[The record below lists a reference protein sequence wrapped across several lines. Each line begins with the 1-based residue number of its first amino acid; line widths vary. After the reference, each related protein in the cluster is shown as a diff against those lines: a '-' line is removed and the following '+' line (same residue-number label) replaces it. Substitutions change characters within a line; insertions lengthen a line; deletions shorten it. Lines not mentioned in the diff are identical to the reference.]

1 MTRIRFRSIRSLV
14 LTVPLLA
21 SVFRLEAAEIEAF
34 ANYSDH
40 HSEGRSIVFTSSTGQ
55 RLRVTPY
62 GDYIVRVQWVRKD
75 EDFFSDDRYEMVES
89 HDWDGSLRLSEHESF
104 FLLQTHADNGVV
116 LNISKNPMRISFS
129 SPGWNK
135 PVLRENEGVHW
146 EENSI
151 HATFACDTEEHFTG
165 LGHGYF
171 GRSDRLDLK
180 GQTLQRNYGTEHGQ
194 QAPLIVPFYLSSN
207 GYGIFLNSTFPN
219 SFNFGKDGIYEFSI
233 AGNGRMD
240 YFFILGPDFAGILD
254 RYTQLTGRPRLPPI
268 AMFGLG
274 LSDKGNDENSSDPSD
289 ERWWKRK
296 VIEHRAAGFPID
308 HLINDN
314 RWRAGG
320 GKRCESYFEWD
331 TTRFP
336 DPREYEQWVKAN
348 GLVVTI
354 DFNRCIAKASERWNP
369 SFNIPVSDSIDFGDS
384 APDFTRKE
392 VREWFWNLHWR
403 KALSPKLKYPGDA
416 LWIDEFDELGK
427 APASMTLG
435 NGRTW
440 MEMKNYWFFLIAKAL
455 VQEGWDEKIGPAKR
469 PFVWVR
475 GMTAGAQ
482 RYATLWSGDIKP
494 TYDDMRSQIRSMQ
507 LAGLSGFP
515 FWGHDA
521 GGFYDWEN
529 KKGPDDVMYRKWS
542 MAFGS
547 FSPFWKPHGMGQSRW
562 PLDRPADVQKDAK
575 TYSELRYKLMP
586 YTYSYAHEASRTGMP
601 IARAMVFE
609 HQHDSL
615 AWKYDLQY
623 MWGREFLVA
632 PNCFDDS
639 SVALW
644 LPTGTWYDFWD
655 DSLWTGNRQ
664 ITYASPV
671 GVLPL
676 FVRTGSIIPMAP
688 FALSTAFIQKDQL
701 CVHVYVG
708 RDGDFTLTED
718 DGITEMYRTRGELRT
733 TKFVFIQS
741 IMSLS
746 IGAGSGMYEHAP
758 AYRAY
763 RVVFHGL
770 SHPICFNVNG
780 RQLNFVKSEQEAVA
794 SGEGLLWDK
803 EKRCLSVFI
812 KKTPI
817 DRTLLVQGVKDCP
830 GDGAE

>member
-1 MTRIRFRSIRSLV
+1 MKIHSTSILSILLKICV
-14 LTVPLLA
+14 LGA
-21 SVFRLEAAEIEAF
+21 AFRLEVVGAETF
-34 ANYSDH
+34 TNYSRH
-40 HSEGRSIVFTSSTGQ
+40 HEEGRSFVFTSSSGQ

-62 GDYIVRVQWVRKD
+62 GDFIVRVQSVRKD
-75 EDFFSDDRYEMVES
+75 EEFFPDDHYEMVES
-89 HDWDGSLRLSEHESF
+89 HDWDGSLRLYDNKSF
-104 FLLQTHADNGVV
+104 FILQTRADNGVV
-116 LNISKNPMRISFS
+116 LQISKNPMRISFS
-129 SPGWNK
+129 CPGDNK
-135 PVLRENEGVHW
+135 PLLKEYEGVRW

-151 HATFACDTEEHFTG
+151 HTSFAYDAEEHFTG

-171 GRSDRLDLK
+171 GRSEHLDLR
-180 GQTLQRNYGTEHGQ
+180 GQTIQRNYGTAQGQ
-194 QAPLIVPFYLSSN
+194 QAPLIVPFYISSN

-219 SFNFGKDGIYEFSI
+219 SFSFGKDSVYEFSI
-233 AGNGRMD
+233 DGNGRMD
-240 YFFILGPDFAGILD
+240 YFFILGPDFASIID

-268 AMFGLG
+268 AMFGLA
-274 LSDKGNDENSSDPSD
+274 LSDKSNDENSPNPSD
-289 ERWWKRK
+289 ERWWKQK
-296 VIEHRAAGFPID
+296 VSDHRNAGFPID

-336 DPREYEQWVKAN
+336 SPHEYEQWAKAN

-392 VREWFWNLHWR
+392 VREWFWTLHWR
-403 KALSPKLKYPGDA
+403 KSLSPKLGYPGDA

-427 APASMTLG
+427 APASMILG

-455 VQEGWDEKIGPAKR
+455 VQEGWDKKIGAEKR

-482 RYATLWSGDIKP
+482 RYATLWSGDIMP

-529 KKGPDDVMYRKWS
+529 KRGPDDIMYRKWS

-562 PLDRPADVQKDAK
+562 PLDRSAEAQKSAK
-575 TYSELRYKLMP
+575 TYGELRYKLMP
-586 YTYSYAHEASRTGMP
+586 YTYTYAHKASKTGMP
-601 IARAMVFE
+601 IARAMIIE

-615 AWKYDLQY
+615 AWKYDLEY

-632 PNCFDDS
+632 PNCSDDS
-639 SVALW
+639 SVAMW
-644 LPTGTWYDFWD
+644 LPEGAWYDFWN
-655 DSLWTGNRQ
+655 DSLWTGDRQ
-664 ITYASPV
+664 IKYQSP
-671 GVLPL
+671 GGGLPL
-676 FVRTGSIIPMAP
+676 FVKAGSIIPMAP

-701 CVHVYVG
+701 CIHVYVG
-708 RDGDFTLTED
+708 KDGEFTLAED
-718 DGITEMYRTRGELRT
+718 DGITESYRTKGALQT
-733 TKFVFIQS
+733 TKFVFVQS
-741 IMSLS
+741 IMALS
-746 IGAGSGMYEHAP
+746 IGAGSGTYEHAP
-758 AYRAY
+758 TYRTY
-763 RVVFHGL
+763 RVEFHGL
-770 SHPICFNVNG
+770 SRPICFNVNG
-780 RQLNFVKSEQEAVA
+780 RQLKFVKSEQDAIALE
-794 SGEGLLWDK
+794 EGLVWNK

-812 KKTPI
+812 KKIPI
-817 DRTLLVQGVKDCP
+817 DRALLIEGVKDCP
-830 GDGAE
+830 EEAR